1 MLGPSVNVKTHKQKH
16 LPTAGASDIVL
27 VGARGFEPPT
37 LQTHLIRHI
46 ALSYCFSLDFTS

>member
-16 LPTAGASDIVL
+16 LPIAVASDIVL